1 MNLLLLSIR
10 GLRSFMYC
18 ELISALVVLLINI
31 PLSLSVDYHSHMY
44 SMHDPNRYV
53 D

>member
-18 ELISALVVLLINI
+18 ELISALVVLLIKYTSCQI
-31 PLSLSVDYHSHMY
+31 VAVIKIYFVCSFQFIF
-44 SMHDPNRYV
+44 
-53 D
+53 